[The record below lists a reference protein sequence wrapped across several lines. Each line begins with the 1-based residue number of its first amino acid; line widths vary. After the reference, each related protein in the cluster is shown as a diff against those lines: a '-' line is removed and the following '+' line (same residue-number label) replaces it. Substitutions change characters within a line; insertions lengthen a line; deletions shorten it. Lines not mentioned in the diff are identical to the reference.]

1 LLGPDNLKVPIIA
14 LEIEGAGG
22 ETIAHGPS
30 GPLIVPVAEMPAYAY
45 EFAGGVTV
53 PLTKRDPDRRYGF
66 SQPRPTATES
76 ASTLTRCPA
85 RAEFDPPIEAGFF
98 ILAPRRYIRKRQSV
112 FNNAGVMP

>member
-1 LLGPDNLKVPIIA
+1 
-14 LEIEGAGG
+14 
-22 ETIAHGPS
+22 
-30 GPLIVPVAEMPAYAY
+30 MPAYAY

>member
-53 PLTKRDPDRRYGF
+53 PLTKRDPFGAMVFPNRG
-66 SQPRPTATES
+66 QPRLKA
-76 ASTLTRCPA
+76 PA
-85 RAEFDPPIEAGFF
+85 R
-98 ILAPRRYIRKRQSV
+98 
-112 FNNAGVMP
+112 